1 MSVRSL
7 FGRRFWSAAAA
18 VFLLGSSIALSI
30 NFGLNAEVFVVLLF
44 TLPLAAYSI
53 YVFRKYGNAMIAEL
67 YEFGVKH
74 YHGKTVTEILFSDVK
89 IMNDETFPIWHRT
102 ARYQSKMYYRRI
114 ITIIKNDGT
123 KFELCPAV
131 VPKHMKFF
139 DALKSQFDKF
149 KASS

>member
-7 FGRRFWSAAAA
+7 FGRRFWSAAVA
-18 VFLLGSSIALSI
+18 VFLLGSSIAMLI
-30 NFGLNAEVFVVLLF
+30 IFGFNAEVFVVLLF

-53 YVFRKYGNAMIAEL
+53 YVFRKYGKAMIAVL

-74 YHGKTVTEILFSDVK
+74 YRGKVVTEILFNDISK
-89 IMNDETFPIWHRT
+89 IHDETFPIWHRT
-102 ARYQSKMYYRRI
+102 ARYQSNMYYRRV

-123 KFELCPAV
+123 KFELCPAT